1 MTTARD
7 IMTTNVRCIPA
18 TETLDRAAQ
27 LMRTLDVGAL
37 PICSPAGKVTGML
50 TDRDIVVKAIAAG
63 HDPAEVT
70 AGSLASGSAHVV
82 EADADIADALAMM
95 KAQQIRRLP
104 VMEGGKLVGMI
115 SEADIARQLPSADV
129 HAFAEKVYASLP
141 AISRVLPMVSRRSI
155 AACASA
161 ARSSGKVWPTS
172 GRSLP

>member
-7 IMTTNVRCIPA
+7 IMTAKVQCIPA

-27 LMRTLDVGAL
+27 LMRKLNVGAL
-37 PICSPAGKVTGML
+37 PICTAEGKVTGIL

-70 AGSLASGSAHVV
+70 AGSLASGKAHVV

-95 KAQQIRRLP
+95 KSQQIRRLP

-115 SEADIARQLPSADV
+115 SEADIARQLSSADV
-129 HAFAEKVYASLP
+129 HAFAEKVYAS
-141 AISRVLPMVSRRSI
+141 
-155 AACASA
+155 
-161 ARSSGKVWPTS
+161 
-172 GRSLP
+172 

>member
-1 MTTARD
+1 
-7 IMTTNVRCIPA
+7 MTTNVRCIPA